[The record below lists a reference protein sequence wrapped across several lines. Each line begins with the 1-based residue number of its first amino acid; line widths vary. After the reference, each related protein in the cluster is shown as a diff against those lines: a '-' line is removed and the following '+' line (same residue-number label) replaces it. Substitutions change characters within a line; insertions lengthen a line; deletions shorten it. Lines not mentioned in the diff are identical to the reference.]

1 MHEPIDPIDF
11 LRCEIAE
18 LEELIEHAPA
28 CLMLEVKSLEVRL
41 VRARAELAE
50 LEEIRAAGGGAGI

>member
-1 MHEPIDPIDF
+1 MHEPIDF

-28 CLMLEVKSLEVRL
+28 CMMLEVKSLEVRL

-50 LEEIRAAGGGAGI
+50 LEEIRAAGGGAGV